1 MTSDALPPGAVVP
14 PLLFQQPWPEGE
26 YRFFQLG
33 FVVADVVSAARR
45 WSETF
50 GAGPFYVQRIHD
62 APCTYRGATSA
73 VSMELA
79 VAQAGPVQ
87 IELIAQTC
95 DRGSVYRELELAGGG
110 AFHQVCTLVDDYAA
124 TLDRYRA
131 RGLEIACEF
140 TVEGAPPVA
149 YVDTVAEFGFFTEVA
164 GRTDAFVAHL
174 TQVADAARSWDGT
187 DPVREVTGDG
197 YRAL

>member
-1 MTSDALPPGAVVP
+1 VTGPVETGGM
-14 PLLFQQPWPEGE
+14 FQQPWPEGE

-33 FVVADVVSAARR
+33 FTVDDVVTAARR
-45 WSETF
+45 WAETF
-50 GAGPFYVQRIHD
+50 GVGPFFVQKIED
-62 APCTYRGATSA
+62 APCTYRGSPSA

-87 IELIAQTC
+87 IELIAQRC
-95 DRGSVYRELELAGGG
+95 DRASVYRELELLGGA

-124 TLDRYRA
+124 TLDGYRA
-131 RGLEIACEF
+131 KGLEIACEF
-140 TVEGAPPVA
+140 FVQGAPPVA

-164 GRTDAFVAHL
+164 ERTDAFVAHL
-174 TQVADAARSWDGT
+174 AQVAEAGRTWDGT
-187 DPVREVTGDG
+187 DPVREATREG

>member
-1 MTSDALPPGAVVP
+1 VTGPVETGG
-14 PLLFQQPWPEGE
+14 LFQQPWPEGE

-33 FVVADVVSAARR
+33 FTVDDVVTAARR
-45 WSETF
+45 WAETF
-50 GAGPFYVQRIHD
+50 GVGPFFVQKIED
-62 APCTYRGATSA
+62 APCTYRGSPSA

-87 IELIAQTC
+87 IELIAQRC
-95 DRGSVYRELELAGGG
+95 DRASVYRELELLGGA

-124 TLDRYRA
+124 TLDGYRA
-131 RGLEIACEF
+131 KGFEIACEF
-140 TVEGAPPVA
+140 FVQGAPPVA

-164 GRTDAFVAHL
+164 ERTDAFVAHL
-174 TQVADAARSWDGT
+174 AQVAEAGRTWDGT
-187 DPVREVTGDG
+187 DPVREATREG

>member
-1 MTSDALPPGAVVP
+1 VTGPVETGG
-14 PLLFQQPWPEGE
+14 LFEQPWPEGE

-33 FVVADVVSAARR
+33 FIVDDVVTAARR
-45 WSETF
+45 WAETF
-50 GAGPFYVQRIHD
+50 GVGPFFVQRIED
-62 APCTYRGATSA
+62 APCTYRGSPSA

-87 IELIAQTC
+87 IELIAQRC
-95 DRGSVYRELELAGGG
+95 DRASVYRELELLGGA

-124 TLDRYRA
+124 TLDGHRA
-131 RGLEIACEF
+131 KGLEIACEF
-140 TVEGAPPVA
+140 FVQGAPPVA

-164 GRTDAFVAHL
+164 ERTDAFVAHL
-174 TQVADAARSWDGT
+174 AQVAEAGRTWDGT
-187 DPVREVTGDG
+187 DPVREATREG